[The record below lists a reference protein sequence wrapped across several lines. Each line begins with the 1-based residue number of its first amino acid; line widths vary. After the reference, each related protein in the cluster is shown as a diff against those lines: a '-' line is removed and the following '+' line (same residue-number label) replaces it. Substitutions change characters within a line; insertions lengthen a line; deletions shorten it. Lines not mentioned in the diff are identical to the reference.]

1 MHHVLIMGLTD
12 TRRSQGVPL
21 LVLMHQVE
29 PQADDDN
36 DQQAVA
42 AEMGGEGDEVAG
54 LVPAEEDLRTW
65 RDMEVS
71 GLLRGRGRRKMD
83 SPMALPVDQ
92 MMKLRATATLFLVW
106 PATLRDSMDR
116 ASVWAD
122 QKESVM

>member
-1 MHHVLIMGLTD
+1 
-12 TRRSQGVPL
+12 
-21 LVLMHQVE
+21 MHQVE
-29 PQADDDN
+29 PQANDNN

-71 GLLRGRGRRKMD
+71 CLLRARGRRKMD